1 MRLNDRSTPLFE
13 VGRVVVTAAADAE
26 IQRIARVKGLDG
38 GAMLASLVRRHQVG
52 DWGETGKEDRERNE
66 SAISASGGN
75 IHSVYDIEGTTFWVI
90 TEADRSYTTIMLP
103 DDY

>member
-13 VGRVVVTAAADAE
+13 LGRVVITATADAE
-26 IQRIARVKGLDG
+26 VQRIGKGMGLDS
-38 GAMLASLVRRHQVG
+38 GAVVAQLVRRHRLG

-90 TEADRSYTTIMLP
+90 TEGDRSYTTVMLP

>member
-1 MRLNDRSTPLFE
+1 MRLNDRSIPLFE
-13 VGRVVVTAAADAE
+13 VGRVVITATADAE
-26 IQRIARVKGLDG
+26 IQRITQGKGTDG
-38 GAMLASLVRRHQVG
+38 GAMLASLVRRHQLG

-66 SAISASGGN
+66 SAISRSGGN

>member
-13 VGRVVVTAAADAE
+13 VGRVVITAAADAE
-26 IQRIARVKGLDG
+26 IQRIAHRKGLDS
-38 GAMLASLVRRHQVG
+38 GAMLASLVSRHQFG
-52 DWGETGKEDRERNE
+52 DWGETCKDDRERNE
-66 SAISASGGN
+66 SAIGASGGR

-90 TEADRSYTTIMLP
+90 TEGDRSSTMILLP